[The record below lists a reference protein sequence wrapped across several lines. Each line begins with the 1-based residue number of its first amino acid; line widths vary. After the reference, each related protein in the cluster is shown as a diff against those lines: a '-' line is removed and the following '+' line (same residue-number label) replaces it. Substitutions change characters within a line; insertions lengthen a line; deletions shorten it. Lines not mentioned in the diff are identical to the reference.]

1 MIPSISMIFSSDMS
15 TGHLGDTNRTPLT
28 LEEMLDPVEEQEI
41 GDSMYRFEGGD
52 AEIITTVQREL
63 EFKAGDV
70 MEVDEY
76 DDDAEDEAEELTT
89 KEVMD
94 LCQQMESLC
103 IKHGSF
109 DDSLGLAKHLRQYRI
124 HLNQEQVQNAKQTV
138 LERFF

>member
-1 MIPSISMIFSSDMS
+1 
-15 TGHLGDTNRTPLT
+15 
-28 LEEMLDPVEEQEI
+28 
-41 GDSMYRFEGGD
+41 MYRFEGRD
-52 AEIITTVQREL
+52 AEIITAIQREL

-103 IKHGSF
+103 IKYGSF
-109 DDSLGLAKHLRQYRI
+109 DDSLGLAKHLQQYRI
-124 HLNQEQVQNAKQTV
+124 HLNQEQVQNTKQTV
-138 LERFF
+138 LEHFF

>member
-1 MIPSISMIFSSDMS
+1 MFPTLLSSHRTIRIPQMP
-15 TGHLGDTNRTPLT
+15 HVLTPKPCKK
-28 LEEMLDPVEEQEI
+28 PVPYKPHMHQEEQEI
-41 GDSMYRFEGGD
+41 RDSMYRFEGRD
-52 AEIITTVQREL
+52 AEIITAIQHEL

-76 DDDAEDEAEELTT
+76 DDDTEDEAEELTT

-109 DDSLGLAKHLRQYRI
+109 DDSLGLAKHLQQYRI
-124 HLNQEQVQNAKQTV
+124 HLN
-138 LERFF
+138 